1 MNKKITDGQSVVAI
15 AASLQ
20 SAGMSGAN
28 LEQFLE
34 LLAQGS
40 KPGQIKILR
49 KLRLELL
56 EEIHARQKSLD
67 IVDYI
72 IYKIRQGTL

>member
-1 MNKKITDGQSVVAI
+1 MDKNKNSSEGAAAI

-20 SAGMSGAN
+20 SAGLSGAG
-28 LEQFLE
+28 LQQFLE
-34 LLAQGS
+34 LWASGS
-40 KPGQIKILR
+40 TPGQIKILR